1 MTFLKLVLYIKQPAI
16 CRWNLEKFAKAMQM
30 ALPVDLSKE
39 ELGLHDEEFDKC
51 YMCQMRNKLGLLRE
65 ELPEDK

>member
-51 YMCQMRNKLGLLRE
+51 YI
-65 ELPEDK
+65 ELIL